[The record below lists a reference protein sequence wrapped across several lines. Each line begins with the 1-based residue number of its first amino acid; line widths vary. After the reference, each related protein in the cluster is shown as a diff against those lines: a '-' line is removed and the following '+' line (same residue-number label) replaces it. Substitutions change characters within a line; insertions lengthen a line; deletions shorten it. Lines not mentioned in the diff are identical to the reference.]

1 MQRRSLVKGAFAGF
15 LAVSFLSLAATS
27 FAADTVTLKVG
38 ASPLVSGDVLN
49 FVKPELAKKGID
61 LKIIEFTDYIQPNL
75 ALADK
80 EIDANLFQHKPFMDK
95 FCQDRGLKL
104 TALPGI
110 YIAPIALYSKKIK
123 DVKEI
128 KKGDRLTIPNDPTN
142 GGRALQLLAG
152 AGLLKLKDGVGHMA
166 TVDDIVENPL
176 KLKIIE
182 VEAATLPRTLDDVR
196 AAVINQTYALPA
208 GLNPLEDSLL
218 LESKDSPYANMLAV
232 RTGDEKRPE
241 IEALNAALHTPEV
254 KQFIIERFK
263 GSLIP
268 SF

>member
-1 MQRRSLVKGAFAGF
+1 MQRRQLIKGLAAGAIVSTLLPAFA
-15 LAVSFLSLAATS
+15 AEP
-27 FAADTVTLKVG
+27 VTLKVG
-38 ASPLVSGDVLN
+38 ASPLVTGDILE
-49 FVKPELAKKGID
+49 FVKPALAKKGIN

-110 YIAPIALYSKKIK
+110 FIAPIALYSKKIK
-123 DVKEI
+123 DVKEL
-128 KKGDRLTIPNDPTN
+128 KKGDTITIPNDPTN
-142 GGRALQLLAG
+142 GGRALQLL
-152 AGLLKLKDGVGHMA
+152 LKLKEGVGHAA
-166 TVDDIVENPL
+166 TVEDILDNPL
-176 KLKIIE
+176 RLRIVE
-182 VEAATLPRTLDDVR
+182 VEAATLPRTLDDAR

-208 GLNPLEDSLL
+208 GLNPVKDSLL
-218 LESKDSPYANMLAV
+218 IESKDSPYANMVAI
-232 RTGDEKRPE
+232 RTGDNRPE
-241 IEALNAALHTPEV
+241 LVELNNALHTPEV
-254 KQFIIERFK
+254 KQFILEHYK

>member
-1 MQRRSLVKGAFAGF
+1 MQRRQLIKF
-15 LAVSFLSLAATS
+15 LGSSVLLSGPASFIVAKAAE
-27 FAADTVTLKVG
+27 AVTLKVG
-38 ASPLVSGDVLN
+38 ASPLVSGDVLE
-49 FVKPELAKKGID
+49 FVKPMLAKKGID

-104 TALPGI
+104 TAMPGI

-128 KKGDRLTIPNDPTN
+128 KKGDRITIPNDPTN

-152 AGLLKLKDGVGHMA
+152 AGLLKLKPGVGHAA

-176 KLKIIE
+176 NLRIIE
-182 VEAATLPRTLDDVR
+182 VEAATLPRTLDDVK

-208 GLNPLEDSLL
+208 GFNPVKDSLVI
-218 LESKDSPYANMLAV
+218 ESKDSPYANILAI
-232 RTGDEKRPE
+232 RAGDNRPE
-241 IEALNAALHTPEV
+241 LVELNNALHTPEV
-254 KQFIIERFK
+254 KQFILDRFK

>member
-1 MQRRSLVKGAFAGF
+1 MQRRQLIKGLAAGAIVSTLLPAFA
-15 LAVSFLSLAATS
+15 AEP
-27 FAADTVTLKVG
+27 VTLKVG
-38 ASPLVSGDVLN
+38 ASPLVTGDILE
-49 FVKPELAKKGID
+49 FVKPALAKKGIN

-104 TALPGI
+104 AALPGI
-110 YIAPIALYSKKIK
+110 FIAPIALYSKKIK
-123 DVKEI
+123 DVKEL
-128 KKGDRLTIPNDPTN
+128 KKGDTITIPNDPTN

-152 AGLLKLKDGVGHMA
+152 AGLLKLKEGVGHAA
-166 TVDDIVENPL
+166 TVEDIIDNPL
-176 KLKIIE
+176 RLRIVE
-182 VEAATLPRTLDDVR
+182 VEAATLPRTLDDAR

-208 GLNPLEDSLL
+208 GLNPVKDSLL
-218 LESKDSPYANMLAV
+218 IESKDSPYANMVAI
-232 RTGDEKRPE
+232 RTGDNRPE
-241 IEALNAALHTPEV
+241 LVELNNTLHTPEV
-254 KQFIIERFK
+254 KQFILEHYK

>member
-1 MQRRSLVKGAFAGF
+1 MQRRQLIKYLTAGALFSSLLPAFA
-15 LAVSFLSLAATS
+15 TEP
-27 FAADTVTLKVG
+27 VTLKVG
-38 ASPLVSGDVLN
+38 ASPLVTGDILE
-49 FVKPELAKKGID
+49 FVKPALAKKGIN

-110 YIAPIALYSKKIK
+110 FIAPIALYSKKIK
-123 DVKEI
+123 DVKEL
-128 KKGDRLTIPNDPTN
+128 KKGDT
-142 GGRALQLLAG
+142 ALQLLAG
-152 AGLLKLKDGVGHMA
+152 ADLLKLKEGVGHAA
-166 TVDDIVENPL
+166 TVEDIIDNPL
-176 KLKIIE
+176 RLRIME
-182 VEAATLPRTLDDVR
+182 VEAATLPRTLDDAR

-208 GLNPLEDSLL
+208 GLNPVKDSLL
-218 LESKDSPYANMLAV
+218 IESKDSPYANMVAI
-232 RTGDEKRPE
+232 RTGDNRPE
-241 IEALNAALHTPEV
+241 LVELNNALHTPEV
-254 KQFIIERFK
+254 KEFILEHYK

>member
-1 MQRRSLVKGAFAGF
+1 MQRRQLIKGLAAGAIVSTLLPAFA
-15 LAVSFLSLAATS
+15 AEP
-27 FAADTVTLKVG
+27 VTLKVG
-38 ASPLVSGDVLN
+38 ASPLVTGDILE
-49 FVKPELAKKGID
+49 FVKPALAKKGIN

-95 FCQDRGLKL
+95 FCQDRGLRL

-110 YIAPIALYSKKIK
+110 FIAPIALYSKKIK
-123 DVKEI
+123 DVKEL
-128 KKGDRLTIPNDPTN
+128 KKGDTITIPNDPTN

-152 AGLLKLKDGVGHMA
+152 AGLLKLKAGVGHAA
-166 TVDDIVENPL
+166 TVEDIIDNPL
-176 KLKIIE
+176 RLRIVE
-182 VEAATLPRTLDDVR
+182 VEAATLPRTLDDAR

-208 GLNPLEDSLL
+208 GLNPVKDSLL
-218 LESKDSPYANMLAV
+218 IESKDSPYANMVAI
-232 RTGDEKRPE
+232 RTGDNRPE
-241 IEALNAALHTPEV
+241 LVELNNALHTPEV
-254 KQFIIERFK
+254 KQFILEHYK

>member
-1 MQRRSLVKGAFAGF
+1 MQRRQLIKGLAAGAIVSTLLPAFA
-15 LAVSFLSLAATS
+15 AEP
-27 FAADTVTLKVG
+27 VTLKVG
-38 ASPLVSGDVLN
+38 ASPLVTGDILE
-49 FVKPELAKKGID
+49 FVKPALAKKGIN

-110 YIAPIALYSKKIK
+110 FIAPIALYSKKIK
-123 DVKEI
+123 DVKEL
-128 KKGDRLTIPNDPTN
+128 KKGDTN

-152 AGLLKLKDGVGHMA
+152 ADLLKLKEGVGHAA
-166 TVDDIVENPL
+166 TVEDIIDNPL
-176 KLKIIE
+176 RLRIME
-182 VEAATLPRTLDDVR
+182 VEAATLPRTLDDAR

-208 GLNPLEDSLL
+208 GLNPVKDSLL
-218 LESKDSPYANMLAV
+218 IESKDSPYANMVAI
-232 RTGDEKRPE
+232 RTGDNRPE
-241 IEALNAALHTPEV
+241 LVELNNALHTPEV
-254 KQFIIERFK
+254 KEFILEHYK

>member
-1 MQRRSLVKGAFAGF
+1 MQRRQLIKYLTAGALFSSLLPAFA
-15 LAVSFLSLAATS
+15 TEP
-27 FAADTVTLKVG
+27 VTLKVG
-38 ASPLVSGDVLN
+38 ASPLVTGDILE
-49 FVKPELAKKGID
+49 FVKPALAKKGIN

-80 EIDANLFQHKPFMDK
+80 

-110 YIAPIALYSKKIK
+110 FIAPIALYSKKIK
-123 DVKEI
+123 DVKEL
-128 KKGDRLTIPNDPTN
+128 KKGDTITIPNDPTN

-152 AGLLKLKDGVGHMA
+152 ADLLKLKDGVGHAA
-166 TVDDIVENPL
+166 TVEDIIDNPL
-176 KLKIIE
+176 RLRIME
-182 VEAATLPRTLDDVR
+182 VEAATLPRTLDDAR

-208 GLNPLEDSLL
+208 GLNPVKDSLL
-218 LESKDSPYANMLAV
+218 IESKDSPYANMVAI
-232 RTGDEKRPE
+232 RTGDNRPE
-241 IEALNAALHTPEV
+241 LVELNNALHTPEV
-254 KQFIIERFK
+254 KEFILEHYK